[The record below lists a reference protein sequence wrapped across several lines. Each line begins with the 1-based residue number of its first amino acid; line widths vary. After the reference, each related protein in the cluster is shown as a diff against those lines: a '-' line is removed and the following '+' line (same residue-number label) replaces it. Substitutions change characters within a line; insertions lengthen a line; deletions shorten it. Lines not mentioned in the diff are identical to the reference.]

1 MSTHVKQYE
10 WRLNN
15 TALKTL
21 CVHIYVFVYTI
32 PYIGQEN
39 RTKQKKKKRERE
51 NETHLYISF
60 FIAVKTEHQTLILT
74 YYYMISVSFSCHE
87 AFRRYFIDST
97 VPLCCVVLHF
107 FALLKHYI
115 SI

>member
-39 RTKQKKKKRERE
+39 RTKQKKKKRERNALIHLLFYSGE
-51 NETHLYISF
+51 NGTSNTDSYLLLYDF
-60 FIAVKTEHQTLILT
+60 RFIL
-74 YYYMISVSFSCHE
+74 MS
-87 AFRRYFIDST
+87 
-97 VPLCCVVLHF
+97 
-107 FALLKHYI
+107 
-115 SI
+115 